1 MLRVEQERKRVAF
14 TLYDAFLERGIG
26 FTPRQRFRLHAKGF
40 RHFDLDDGSRR
51 ADLNARQIP
60 DGTDRLFNAEEIP
73 VAVFAVHDRF

>member
-51 ADLNARQIP
+51 ADLNARQIRN
-60 DGTDRLFNAEEIP
+60 GTDRLLTLKKS
-73 VAVFAVHDRF
+73 R